1 LSTFGRGGKVLLR
14 ETSGAPAQILGDGYG
29 MDLSPD
35 GRWALVLSP
44 DNKTL
49 TVVPTGAGAARSVSL
64 PDGFDPGD
72 GDGRWL
78 GTNRALLIG
87 RLSTDTDYRLYSI
100 DLNGS
105 GATPLS
111 EPGVRS
117 YLQVSPDQRWAAT
130 LDPMERPV
138 LHPLAGGKPVLLTE
152 LEPGSA
158 PARWASKDE
167 LWFFRVDDANPV
179 VIRLS
184 LFDIT
189 QRRVVKER
197 TVSPI
202 VESQFRLS
210 QVTPD
215 GKSIVLTQVRTI
227 GHLYVLRGLGAGAR

>member
-1 LSTFGRGGKVLLR
+1 
-14 ETSGAPAQILGDGYG
+14 

-44 DNKTL
+44 DEKTL

-72 GDGRWL
+72 GRFL
-78 GTNRALLIG
+78 GTNRALFIG
-87 RLSTDTDYRLYSI
+87 RLSTDTDSRLYSI

-111 EPGVRS
+111 EPGVGS
-117 YLQVSPDQRWAAT
+117 YLQVSPDQRWAAA
-130 LDPMERPV
+130 LDTMERPV

-167 LWFFRVDDANPV
+167 LWFFRVDDAKPV

-202 VESQFRLS
+202 VESQFALS

-215 GKSIVLTQVRTI
+215 GKSIVFTQGRIV
-227 GHLYVLRGLGAGAR
+227 GHLYVVRGMAGAR

>member
-1 LSTFGRGGKVLLR
+1 
-14 ETSGAPAQILGDGYG
+14 

-44 DNKTL
+44 DEKTL

-64 PDGFDPGD
+64 PDGFDPGQ
-72 GDGRWL
+72 GRWL
-78 GTNRALLIG
+78 GTNRALFIG
-87 RLSTDTDYRLYSI
+87 RLSTDTDSRLYSI

-111 EPGVRS
+111 EPGVGGW

-130 LDPMERPV
+130 LDTMERPV

-152 LEPGSA
+152 LQPGSA
-158 PARWASKDE
+158 PAGWASKDE
-167 LWFFRVDDANPV
+167 LWFFRVDDANTV
-179 VIRLS
+179 VIRLT

-197 TVSPI
+197 TVVPI
-202 VESQFRLS
+202 VESSNFRLS

-215 GKSIVLTQVRTI
+215 GKSIVFTQGRI
-227 GHLYVLRGLGAGAR
+227 AGHLYVVHGMAGAR